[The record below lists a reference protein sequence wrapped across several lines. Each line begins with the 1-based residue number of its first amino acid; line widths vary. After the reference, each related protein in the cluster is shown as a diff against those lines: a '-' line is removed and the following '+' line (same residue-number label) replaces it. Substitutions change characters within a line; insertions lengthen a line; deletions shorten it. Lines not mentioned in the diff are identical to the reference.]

1 VGAAGEAI
9 RMWAPE
15 AVADAIFA
23 TEVQPGWASFPKS
36 HTEQPYTTVV
46 SITTPTN
53 NTERRLPLV
62 VATYPKIQTLM
73 GGDILVV
80 APRCQHFT
88 DGTHEMNARIYQPDG
103 SMRCEFC
110 LGDGIEDVQV
120 ARDGRIWVGYFD
132 EGIFGNFGWGNTG
145 GAAPLGVAGLVCYDS
160 RGSKLWEFE
169 APSGFEPIASCYALN
184 VAHDAVWVCYYTEF
198 PIMRVDS
205 QLSVRAWNTTLS
217 GQRELAV
224 SGESVLVYGGYSENR
239 TDCKLLRL
247 RNGLAEQ
254 VAQVKLRLPNHV
266 ELDRS
271 TVVGRDRVLH
281 VFTGDEWYMFSPE
294 G

>member
-1 VGAAGEAI
+1 
-9 RMWAPE
+9 
-15 AVADAIFA
+15 
-23 TEVQPGWASFPKS
+23 
-36 HTEQPYTTVV
+36 
-46 SITTPTN
+46 
-53 NTERRLPLV
+53 
-62 VATYPKIQTLM
+62 
-73 GGDILVV
+73 
-80 APRCQHFT
+80 
-88 DGTHEMNARIYQPDG
+88 
-103 SMRCEFC
+103 
-110 LGDGIEDVQV
+110 
-120 ARDGRIWVGYFD
+120 
-132 EGIFGNFGWGNTG
+132 
-145 GAAPLGVAGLVCYDS
+145 
-160 RGSKLWEFE
+160 
-169 APSGFEPIASCYALN
+169 
-184 VAHDAVWVCYYTEF
+184 
-198 PIMRVDS
+198 
-205 QLSVRAWNTTLS
+205 VRAWNTTLS